1 MIQKSSLPENPQTV
15 SKALKADKHRDGAFA
30 NALGFCP

>member
-15 SKALKADKHRDGAFA
+15 SKALKADTFEGLADQP
-30 NALGFCP
+30 ALIAG